1 MINRQQLIDC
11 EIRFPAQFSDLTVQ
25 PFGLMFC
32 DPDNPLS
39 HDSNHA
45 VLLHPGPDPEPAVAA
60 IISFYQQRGIQP
72 MIYPSFQ
79 PGELGSLAPVLERL
93 GFRITIFDVIYMF
106 RRTPSRITP
115 IPELEVK
122 RLEAVGP
129 GLEELIHSENP
140 FDQWTAP
147 RLRRHLASDR
157 FHLLAGFVD
166 GRLATV
172 ASVNLLDGHSRVDD
186 LLTHGIFK
194 GQGYGRSLLHHLI
207 GYHDRISANLLYL
220 YTANSA
226 AIRAYRDAGFVELPK
241 QLPGWSA
248 RMEPS
253 NLIYMHHNKP

>member
-1 MINRQQLIDC
+1 MIDRQKLIEC
-11 EIRFPAQFSDLTVQ
+11 EIRFPAEFSDLTVH
-25 PFGLMFC
+25 PFGLLFC
-32 DPDNPLS
+32 DPDNPHS

-45 VLLHPGPDPEPAVAA
+45 VLLNPGSDPEPAIAA
-60 IISFYQQRGIQP
+60 IIAFYQQRGIPP

-79 PGELGSLAPVLERL
+79 PGELGSLAPALERL

-106 RRTPSRITP
+106 RKAPSRITP

-122 RLEAVGP
+122 RLAAVCP
-129 GLEELIHSENP
+129 ALEELIFSENP

-166 GRLATV
+166 GHLATV
-172 ASVNLLDGHSRVDD
+172 ASLNLLDGHSRVDD
-186 LLTHGIFK
+186 LLTHRIFQ

-207 GYHDRISANLLYL
+207 AYHDRISANLLYL
-220 YTANSA
+220 YAANSA
-226 AIRAYRDAGFVELPK
+226 AIRTYRDAGFAELPK

-253 NLIYMHHNKP
+253 NLIYMCRNKL